1 MKINYNP
8 AAQNTLRHFGMNV
21 DRVDQSM
28 RNLSSGKKVV
38 DGTDGGAS
46 LYVTTNMQNKVT
58 GLKQAQTNTET
69 SLSLLQTAEAA
80 MAEGVDILN
89 QMKQL
94 AVHAANEATNDSML
108 LEADQMEFEELLS
121 AMEQKSERTTFA
133 GKKLLNGSMGIS
145 GSVVGNHLRFVEA
158 KIDTPGSPTEGFK
171 IDITQPATRSMMQG
185 PEPLSVS
192 HLTLGFRL
200 VIREGAKVAE
210 LDSTK
215 GDLSEEL
222 QKIRKSHVDDP
233 ERFPEEQVNKEI
245 QQIIIHQ
252 LNERFEKQGLP
263 LDAMLSPEGHIKLRH
278 QEFGDH
284 TSFSATSSLPGVLT
298 KKVGEAENSIPGKDV
313 AGSIAGDPASGHG
326 QLLTA
331 RPGTTAQ
338 GAVTGLFRRTEA
350 GLEPVEA
357 LEAGAPGAV
366 VLDQTPFY
374 AESGGQIGDQGELRG
389 SAAVFAVEDTRKAGA
404 QHLHLGTLSGG
415 ALALGDRLDAH
426 IDTIRRQAIALNHSA
441 THLLHA
447 ALRELLGQHVEQRGS
462 LVTAERLRFDFAH
475 HDAIDRAVLDQIE
488 DRVNAVIWS
497 NSPVQTR
504 VMSFDAARDAG
515 AMALFGEKY
524 GDEVRVLSMA
534 GDFSVELCGGTHVAQ
549 TGDIGLLRI
558 VSEQGIASGVRRIE
572 AVTGPAAHAYLRD
585 ADVALRSA
593 AGRLKVSREQ
603 VLERMEGLLTQQ
615 KALER
620 KIDELEQKLAQE
632 AGADLAA
639 GAVEVGG
646 LRVLAATLPSGGA
659 KALLPALDQL
669 KARLAP
675 AAVVL
680 AAVEE
685 GTVSLAAGVSADW
698 AKRLPAGPLV
708 QHVGAQV
715 GAKGGGRPEL
725 ARAGG
730 GNQPEA
736 LEAALAS
743 VAAYVAERLS

>member
-1 MKINYNP
+1 MGAAHEAL
-8 AAQNTLRHFGMNV
+8 AAQQARVAQILEQEEAQFARTLAQGMTVLEGELATLAGKEIPGDVVFKLYDTYGFPV
-21 DRVDQSM
+21 D
-28 RNLSSGKKVV
+28 L
-38 DGTDGGAS
+38 
-46 LYVTTNMQNKVT
+46 
-58 GLKQAQTNTET
+58 
-69 SLSLLQTAEAA
+69 TADIARERDLTLDEAGFEAA
-80 MAEGVDILN
+80 MAD
-89 QMKQL
+89 QR
-94 AVHAANEATNDSML
+94 ARARSASRFAAAT
-108 LEADQMEFEELLS
+108 E
-121 AMEQKSERTTFA
+121 
-133 GKKLLNGSMGIS
+133 
-145 GSVVGNHLRFVEA
+145 
-158 KIDTPGSPTEGFK
+158 
-171 IDITQPATRSMMQG
+171 
-185 PEPLSVS
+185 
-192 HLTLGFRL
+192 
-200 VIREGAKVAE
+200 AE
-210 LDSTK
+210 L
-215 GDLSEEL
+215 E
-222 QKIRKSHVDDP
+222 
-233 ERFPEEQVNKEI
+233 
-245 QQIIIHQ
+245 
-252 LNERFEKQGLP
+252 
-263 LDAMLSPEGHIKLRH
+263 
-278 QEFGDH
+278 
-284 TSFSATSSLPGVLT
+284 
-298 KKVGEAENSIPGKDV
+298 V
-313 AGSIAGDPASGHG
+313 AGQVEFRGYEVPRAE
-326 QLLTA
+326 
-331 RPGTTAQ
+331 GT
-338 GAVTGLFRRTEA
+338 VTGLFRRTEA

-357 LEAGAPGAV
+357 LEAGASGAV

-374 AESGGQIGDQGELRG
+374 AESGGQIGDQGELRS

-404 QHLHLGTLSGG
+404 QHLHLGTLGRGS
-415 ALALGDRLDAH
+415 LALGDRLEAH
-426 IDTIRRQAIALNHSA
+426 IDAARRQAIALNHSA

-447 ALRELLGQHVEQRGS
+447 ALREVLGQHVEQRGS

-475 HDAIDRAVLDQIE
+475 HDAIDRATLDQIE

-620 KIDELEQKLAQE
+620 KIDELEQRLAQE

>member
-1 MKINYNP
+1 
-8 AAQNTLRHFGMNV
+8 
-21 DRVDQSM
+21 
-28 RNLSSGKKVV
+28 
-38 DGTDGGAS
+38 
-46 LYVTTNMQNKVT
+46 
-58 GLKQAQTNTET
+58 
-69 SLSLLQTAEAA
+69 
-80 MAEGVDILN
+80 
-89 QMKQL
+89 
-94 AVHAANEATNDSML
+94 
-108 LEADQMEFEELLS
+108 
-121 AMEQKSERTTFA
+121 
-133 GKKLLNGSMGIS
+133 
-145 GSVVGNHLRFVEA
+145 
-158 KIDTPGSPTEGFK
+158 
-171 IDITQPATRSMMQG
+171 
-185 PEPLSVS
+185 
-192 HLTLGFRL
+192 
-200 VIREGAKVAE
+200 
-210 LDSTK
+210 
-215 GDLSEEL
+215 
-222 QKIRKSHVDDP
+222 
-233 ERFPEEQVNKEI
+233 
-245 QQIIIHQ
+245 
-252 LNERFEKQGLP
+252 
-263 LDAMLSPEGHIKLRH
+263 
-278 QEFGDH
+278 
-284 TSFSATSSLPGVLT
+284 
-298 KKVGEAENSIPGKDV
+298 
-313 AGSIAGDPASGHG
+313 
-326 QLLTA
+326 
-331 RPGTTAQ
+331 
-338 GAVTGLFRRTEA
+338 
-350 GLEPVEA
+350 
-357 LEAGAPGAV
+357 
-366 VLDQTPFY
+366 
-374 AESGGQIGDQGELRG
+374 
-389 SAAVFAVEDTRKAGA
+389 
-404 QHLHLGTLSGG
+404 
-415 ALALGDRLDAH
+415 
-426 IDTIRRQAIALNHSA
+426 
-441 THLLHA
+441 
-447 ALRELLGQHVEQRGS
+447 VEQRGS

-669 KARLAP
+669 KVRLAP

-685 GTVSLAAGVSADW
+685 GAVSLAAGVSADW